1 MADFV
6 TRFQEII
13 NETGMTVT
21 EISSKADIPKATI
34 SRYISGK
41 FEPKQDNLKKIADVL
56 KVSPA
61 WLMGEDVPRKKT
73 DYNLD
78 NILPLITKRVP
89 MLGEIACGK
98 PIFAE
103 EVHGE
108 YYETNVI
115 HADFCLR
122 CKGDSMINA
131 RIYDGDVVFIK
142 QQDVVDNG
150 DIAAIIIDNEAT
162 LKRVYYYPDEDF
174 LILKAENTKYA
185 DMIFKKSDLDSIR
198 ILGKAIAFQ
207 ANII

>member
-6 TRFQEII
+6 TRIQEII
-13 NETGMTVT
+13 NETGITVT
-21 EISSKADIPKATI
+21 DISNKTDIPKSTI
-34 SRYISGK
+34 SRYVSGK
-41 FEPKQDNLKKIADVL
+41 FEPKQDNLKKIADAL

-61 WLMGEDVPRKKT
+61 WLMGKDVPRKKT

-89 MLGEIACGK
+89 MLGEIACGE
-98 PIFAE
+98 PIFAD
-103 EVHGE
+103 EVQGV
-108 YYETNVI
+108 YYETNVM

-131 RIYDGDVVFIK
+131 RIYDGDIVFVK
-142 QQDVVDNG
+142 QQDAVDNG

-162 LKRVYYYPDEDF
+162 LKRVFYYSEDDL
-174 LILKAENTKYA
+174 LILKAENSKYA
-185 DMIFKKSDLDSIR
+185 DMIYKKRDLDSIR